1 MAVTAGLIGAAA
13 IGAGGSIIAGRQAS
27 KAAEDIAERAERP
40 IQALDQSLVQDLL
53 TGQNAILLGA
63 SPDQVA
69 EDFIL
74 SRANRNVGPEAARS
88 IATQLDSI
96 KAQLLAGQTSQ
107 AESALAR
114 LNNQFQGAGLGIP
127 VNATISGNQ
136 LNFDFADEG
145 VNRFLNEARLLG
157 PSIRGQRLSGIS
169 QFNQLI
175 GGPSFATPESFE
187 RFRGLSEQQ
196 LLSELEDREQ
206 QAREQTLQTANFG
219 GLNPAQG
226 LSRITERGLLSRENI
241 ENQSIDRAIGLITAQ
256 QGIRGREGSLLE
268 GLLFPQ
274 SSFNLLASENQQ
286 AATTTQ
292 LAAAQLSAST
302 QAGLAAAQAQS
313 SGTFG
318 AFQQGADAITL
329 ATLLRSA
336 GGPASTTVTG
346 TPTGNT
352 GAGFGGIGGGF

>member
-1 MAVTAGLIGAAA
+1 MALTAGLIGAAA
-13 IGAGGSIIAGRQAS
+13 IGATGSVLAAREARKG
-27 KAAEDIAERAERP
+27 AEDIADAAQRP
-40 IQALDQSLVQDLL
+40 IQALDQSLIQDLL

-63 SPDQVA
+63 GPDQVA

-88 IATQLDSI
+88 IASQLDSI
-96 KAQLLAGQTSQ
+96 KANLLAGRTGQ
-107 AESALAR
+107 AQSALNS
-114 LNNQFQGAGLGIP
+114 LNNQFRGAGLGIP
-127 VNATISGNQ
+127 VDASIVGNE
-136 LNFDFADEG
+136 LIFNFADEG
-145 VNRFLNEARLLG
+145 VNRFLQEARLLG
-157 PSIRGQRLSGIS
+157 PAIRGQRLSGIS
-169 QFNQLI
+169 QFNALI

-206 QAREQTLQTANFG
+206 QARERTLQSANVF

-226 LSRITERGLLSRENI
+226 LSRISERGLLSRENI

-256 QGIRGREGSLLE
+256 QGVRAREGSILE
-268 GLLFPQ
+268 GLLFPE

-286 AATTTQ
+286 AASTNQ

-318 AFQQGADAITL
+318 AFQQGADAVTL
-329 ATLLRSA
+329 AALLRA
-336 GGPASTTVTG
+336 GGGPASVVTPPPFQGPLINPGTG
-346 TPTGNT
+346 TFTP
-352 GAGFGGIGGGF
+352 